1 VSLPLF
7 IARKI
12 YRNSDEAKNISPPVV
27 RVATASMALGLA
39 VMILSVAIVVGFK
52 KEVRNK
58 VIGFG
63 SHIQISNF
71 DNNNSYE
78 THPIAISVPLRDY
91 IQSFPNIVQTEQFAT
106 KPGMLKTE
114 HESQAMI
121 FKGADE
127 NYNWDFFKQN
137 MTEGEIPNINSD
149 SASTEVLISKLISN
163 KMNLKLH
170 DSFIAYFING
180 DDVRLRKFKISGIY
194 STGFSD
200 YDKFYILLDIKQIR
214 RLNMWDA
221 DMVSGLELRVK
232 NYDRLD
238 ETADLLLSELQ
249 LWRDRNDSSFYVRSI
264 KHLNPSLFAWLDVL
278 DMNIW
283 VILALMML
291 VAGFSMISGLLII
304 ILERA
309 NMIGI
314 LKTLGHS
321 NIGIQKIFLYLAARL
336 IGKGLLFGNIIALA
350 ICFIQKYTGIL
361 KLNPDVYYLTEVP
374 VEINIMSILLIN
386 IGAFVVTLLA
396 LILPSML
403 VANISPAKTVRFE

>member
-1 VSLPLF
+1 MSLPLF